1 LIHYFLA
8 LATTI
13 IVEALVLA
21 ALTRGPERKRVVTAS
36 LFANCVTHP
45 IAWVLNLGGL
55 PIFIAVELAVVAAE
69 AQLYSTVVPARY
81 GRALVWSLVA
91 NGVTIALSFWI

>member
-69 AQLYSTVVPARY
+69 AWLYAAVVPVRWS
-81 GRALVWSLVA
+81 RALLWSLAA
-91 NGVTIALSFWI
+91 NAVTAALSFVL

>member
-21 ALTRGPERKRVVTAS
+21 ALTRGHERKRVLTACV
-36 LFANCVTHP
+36 FVNCLTHP
-45 IAWVLNLGGL
+45 LAWILSSGGL
-55 PIFIAVELAVVAAE
+55 PLFTIVELAVVAAE
-69 AQLYSTVVPARY
+69 AWLYAAVVPVRWS
-81 GRALVWSLVA
+81 RALLWSLTA
-91 NGVTIALSFWI
+91 NTVTAALSFVL